1 MARLERLPF
10 ECYVLRG
17 ALDARERAW
26 ATESVARYASREAWA
41 RAAANDH
48 PTIVAS
54 HARGQRERAMAC
66 VRACGLKRCTGACGG
81 DVGALSEAPID
92 LFELSARVVATAKT
106 KDDDDGALRRAF
118 ANDDPFEASHFWA
131 LVYGEAASGDGKRR
145 ETMAPHLD
153 RGVGWVV
160 SISLGGRPTRMT
172 IGKPPARGSMYD
184 AYAQSRPVEGQ
195 DLGVEIV
202 VNDGDAVIF
211 RGDRV
216 FHSVDGFAG
225 EPVVGHDEWARA
237 LVGANG
243 VDGYGVGRL
252 ALLFRDERETQSK
265 AVRY

>member
-1 MARLERLPF
+1 
-10 ECYVLRG
+10 
-17 ALDARERAW
+17 
-26 ATESVARYASREAWA
+26 
-41 RAAANDH
+41 
-48 PTIVAS
+48 
-54 HARGQRERAMAC
+54 
-66 VRACGLKRCTGACGG
+66 LKRCTGACGG

-252 ALLFRDERETQSK
+252 ALLFREERETQSK